1 MGMVFLYATTSVVN
15 SSQSQALL
23 HPLHFRGI
31 RGLSLGPDGATLPL
45 LERDGRVASGL
56 GSGGGSIQRVR
67 LQDEADNGGQSSGM
81 LDNDLIEYY
90 QLLADKCDVQAQ
102 LGLGQLNYQGGPRSH
117 GPRQCPQ
124 QFPAGGRC
132 W

>member
-1 MGMVFLYATTSVVN
+1 MVLGYRYWSGMGVATSCEK
-15 SSQSQALL
+15 ALDYY
-23 HPLHFRGI
+23 R
-31 RGLSLGPDGATLPL
+31 
-45 LERDGRVASGL
+45 RVAQAVAAEVTF
-56 GSGGGSIQRVR
+56 SGGGSIQRVR

-132 W
+132 R